1 MLDLILRPAKERL
14 LAPAARAVGNS
25 MSPLAVTLTA
35 FVAGAAAALSAA
47 RGAYHLALVLWLLN
61 RALDGFDGTLARTQ
75 GRQTDAG
82 GLLDIVLDFVVY
94 AAIPIALVVAQPS
107 RPTAIAALLLL
118 GSFYVNSASWMYL
131 AAVLERR
138 DAGARARGELTSI
151 VMPSGLVEG
160 TETILFYSLFLLLPN
175 RLVPLFAVMSVL
187 VMLTVIQRMAWALR
201 VL

>member
-14 LAPAARAVGNS
+14 LAPAARALGHRV
-25 MSPLAVTLTA
+25 SPLAVTLTA

-47 RGAYHLALVLWLLN
+47 RGGYHLAFVLWILN

-75 GRQTDAG
+75 GRQSDIG

-107 RPTAIAALLLL
+107 KATAIAGLILL

-131 AAVLERR
+131 ATVLERR
-138 DAGARARGELTSI
+138 DTGARTRGELTSI
-151 VMPSGLVEG
+151 AMPSGLVEG
-160 TETILFYSLFLLLPN
+160 IETILFYSLFLLLPN
-175 RLVPLFAVMSVL
+175 RLVPLFTIMTVL
-187 VMLTVIQRMAWALR
+187 VMLTVLQRIAWAMR

>member
-14 LAPAARAVGNS
+14 LSPAARALGSTV
-25 MSPLAVTLTA
+25 SPLGVTLTA

-47 RGAYHLALVLWLLN
+47 RGAYHLALILWILN
-61 RALDGFDGTLARTQ
+61 RVLDGFDGTLARTQ
-75 GRQTDAG
+75 GRQSDAG

-94 AAIPIALVVAQPS
+94 AAIPIALVVAQPD
-107 RPTAIAALLLL
+107 RTTAIAGLLLL
-118 GSFYVNSASWMYL
+118 ASFYVNSASWMYL